1 MRRLLAI
8 ALAAASLSAGGAA
21 QAATA
26 ATTRP
31 EDVATQQDFI
41 KRVNDY
47 YTLRNKL
54 GANDTK
60 QSESAAE
67 VANNQDQLAAKVRQ
81 QRAKAK
87 HEDIFTDKVE
97 ELFRREIKASYRG
110 GNGSRIETSLNHA
123 EPTPKIE
130 LRVNAK
136 YPSSLPLQ
144 STPPTLL
151 QNLPR
156 LPKGLEYRVVG
167 RDLILYDSATNLI
180 VDYIHEAMPSR

>member
-1 MRRLLAI
+1 MLKLALC
-8 ALAAASLSAGGAA
+8 ALAMVLCVGVPA
-21 QAATA
+21 QQTTA
-26 ATTRP
+26 PMTRP
-31 EDVATQQDFI
+31 EDVATQQDFM

-47 YTLRNKL
+47 YSLRNRL

-60 QSESAAE
+60 QTESAAE
-67 VANNQDQLAAKVRQ
+67 VANRQKDLAAKVRQ
-81 QRAKAK
+81 QRANAK

-110 GNGSRIETSLNHA
+110 GNGTRIEKSLAHA

-130 LRVNAK
+130 LRVNAM

-156 LPKGLEYRVVG
+156 LPKGIEYRVVG

-180 VDYIHEAMPSR
+180 VDYIHDALPKQ